1 MQKLAIAKLL
11 SKTSTASAK
20 EVAVGHRLSRMMGSL
35 HGNNNIQ
42 GLVMGSNNM
51 VSSHHQRRMIS
62 TSNTTHHERN
72 NMMMKLA
79 EGAEESEQEQRN
91 VLIFD
96 DGNFRKPAWEK
107 NMNISDLTA
116 DQDRIEHELAVSS
129 GLYGDMAAQLERD
142 NRNNI
147 QKKFEQFIMNMS
159 PRDEDVKL
167 LLQQKELETRSMDI
181 AKERY
186 RKDLRSANKR
196 NQGSSLPP
204 AKKIMLEWYEPLT
217 KLIKEKQDEVNFS
230 SFSKKKP
237 APAKDE
243 ESSAQNQHNFA
254 IPLCLTSVSA
264 EKLAIISLHEVLSSC
279 LRERSGPAVS
289 SLACQIGEAIQ
300 AEINVDKLKRTNYFK
315 LITKNQLIY
324 HNINRLSKLKL
335 NEYVALTKEQLI
347 QLGTFLIQLVV
358 NVAKVP
364 LVDSPSETVPAFIH
378 RNLSKQGR
386 LIGIVEADENLIQ
399 LIGREHVTQE
409 ILHPNHLPML
419 IPPNP
424 WINSTTGGYIA
435 LKSLIMRTRGSHL
448 QAYILKIAD
457 MTELLAG
464 LNTLNE
470 TRWKINHK
478 VYETV
483 LKVWNSGGGLGE
495 LPSRFDDALPE
506 EPETDDPEIK
516 KKWKRTVAK
525 IKTHNR
531 NLHSLRCDMLLK
543 LKVAEDFKEN
553 SFYFPHNVDF
563 RGRAYPIPP
572 HLNHLGADINR
583 GLLTFDK
590 GMRIGRRGIFWL
602 KIHLANLYGKDKL
615 SFDERV
621 QFIEQNL
628 NEIIDSADQ
637 PLDGNRWWL
646 QSENPWQ
653 TLAACVELAECLR
666 SENPE
671 EFISH
676 LPIQMDG
683 SCNGLQHYAALG
695 RDNLGALH
703 VNLLPTSKPM
713 DVYVGVLEVVKKHIE
728 RDMKAGNKLAKLLH
742 GNVYR
747 STIKQT
753 VMTSVYGVTF
763 VGAREQIQKRLKEKK
778 EVPEDDVFACASYL
792 ASITLKSLGEVFS
805 SAQNI
810 MEWLNDCA
818 LLISSSDNPVT
829 WTTPLGLPVIQPYR
843 SKRTKV
849 VKTVMQCVTISDS
862 SDKLPVSR
870 TRQKSAFP
878 PNFVHS
884 LDSSHMFMTAS
895 ACKKEGIEFASVHDS
910 FWCNAGN
917 VDRMN
922 RIIREQFIN
931 LHSQPLLEELLA
943 TFTRLYPNIQFPPLP
958 KKGSLDL
965 SRVLDAP
972 YFFD

>member
-1 MQKLAIAKLL
+1 MQKLTVKLL
-11 SKTSTASAK
+11 NKASSSINGSYLQQVLAQNSCR
-20 EVAVGHRLSRMMGSL
+20 HLS
-35 HGNNNIQ
+35 
-42 GLVMGSNNM
+42 
-51 VSSHHQRRMIS
+51 QRAAFS
-62 TSNTTHHERN
+62 TSIIKREDVVV
-72 NMMMKLA
+72 
-79 EGAEESEQEQRN
+79 ESQDSN
-91 VLIFD
+91 AS
-96 DGNFRKPAWEK
+96 FRKPAWE
-107 NMNISDLTA
+107 NNITTA
-116 DQDRIEHELAVSS
+116 TLFEENPAIEEGIVVSQ
-129 GLYGDMAAQLERD
+129 GLYGEQAAKLERD
-142 NRNNI
+142 SRNQI
-147 QKKFEQFIMNMS
+147 QKKFEQFIGEIGQQI
-159 PRDEDVKL
+159 DEVKL
-167 LLQQKELETRSMDI
+167 LLKQKELETRSMDI
-181 AKERY
+181 AKARY
-186 RKDLRSANKR
+186 RKDLKSATSR
-196 NQGSSLPP
+196 NQSACLPP

-217 KLIKEKQDEVNFS
+217 KIIREKQDEVNFS
-230 SFSKKKP
+230 CSKKK
-237 APAKDE
+237 
-243 ESSAQNQHNFA
+243 SSSTNTTTTTSQDNFA
-254 IPLCLTSVSA
+254 IPLYLTSISA
-264 EKLAIISLHEVLSSC
+264 EKLAIITLHELLASC
-279 LRERSGPAVS
+279 LKERGGSPVS
-289 SLACQIGEAIQ
+289 SISYQIGDAIQ
-300 AEINVDKLKRTNYFK
+300 AEINVEKLKRTNYFK
-315 LITKNQLIY
+315 LIIKNQMIY
-324 HNINRLSKLKL
+324 HNINKISKLKL
-335 NEYVALTKEQLI
+335 NEYVTFTKEELVQLGSYLI
-347 QLGTFLIQLVV
+347 QLALST
-358 NVAKVP
+358 AHVP
-364 LVDSPSETVPAFIH
+364 LISNPKETVPAFIH
-378 RNLSKQGR
+378 RNITRNSKI
-386 LIGIVEADENLIQ
+386 IGVVEPDDNLLH
-399 LIGREHVTQE
+399 LIGREHVAQE
-409 ILHPNHLPML
+409 ILYPNHLPML
-419 IPPNP
+419 VPPNP
-424 WINSTTGGYIA
+424 WTSSTAGGYIA
-435 LKSLIMRTRGSHL
+435 LKVLIMRTRGSHL
-448 QAYILKIAD
+448 QAYTLKSA
-457 MTELLAG
+457 ELNDLLSG

-470 TRWKINHK
+470 TRWRINPT

-495 LPSRFDDALPE
+495 LPSRFDDTLPE

-516 KKWKRTVAK
+516 KKWKRTVEK

-543 LKVAEDFKEN
+543 LKVAEDFKDN
-553 SFYFPHNVDF
+553 TFYFPHNIDF

-583 GLLTFDK
+583 GLLTFEK
-590 GMRIGRRGIFWL
+590 GMPIGKRGIFWL

-615 SFDERV
+615 PFDERV
-621 QFIEQNL
+621 QFVDEYI

-637 PLDGNRWWL
+637 PLEGNRWWL
-646 QSENPWQ
+646 KSENPWQ

-666 SENPE
+666 SPNPE
-671 EFISH
+671 EFLSH

-818 LLISSSDNPVT
+818 LLISSSDTPVS
-829 WTTPLGLPVIQPYR
+829 WITPLGLPVIQPYR
-843 SKRTKV
+843 SKRSKI
-849 VKTVMQCVTISDS
+849 VKTVMQSITLADS

-878 PNFVHS
+878 PNYVHS

-895 ACKKEGIEFASVHDS
+895 ACQKEGIEFAAVHDS

-922 RIIREQFIN
+922 TIIREQFIN
-931 LHSQPLLEELLA
+931 LHSQPLLEELNA
-943 TFTRLYPNIQFPPLP
+943 TFTNLYPQIQFPPLP

-965 SRVLDAP
+965 TRVLDAP

>member
-11 SKTSTASAK
+11 SKTAATAND
-20 EVAVGHRLSRMMGSL
+20 AVSRLSSLSGMYHHQSNAMGV
-35 HGNNNIQ
+35 Q
-42 GLVMGSNNM
+42 GLMGIT
-51 VSSHHQRRMIS
+51 SHHHHQTRMIS
-62 TSNTTHHERN
+62 TSNTNHHESN
-72 NMMMKLA
+72 TAMKLA
-79 EGAEESEQEQRN
+79 EEQTEERRN
-91 VLIFD
+91 ILIFD

-107 NMNISDLTA
+107 NMSIGDLSA
-116 DQDRIEHELAVSS
+116 DQERIEHELAVSS
-129 GLYGDMAAQLERD
+129 SLYGDMAAQLERD
-142 NRNNI
+142 NRTNI
-147 QKKFEQFIMNMS
+147 QKKFEQFIVNMS

-167 LLQQKELETRSMDI
+167 MLQQKELETRSMDI

-186 RKDLRSANKR
+186 RKDLRSANNR
-196 NQGSSLPP
+196 NQGSCLPP

-230 SFSKKKP
+230 SVSKKKSLV
-237 APAKDE
+237 AKVD
-243 ESSAQNQHNFA
+243 ESSTQSSQQNFA

-264 EKLAIISLHEVLSSC
+264 EKLAIISLHEILSSC
-279 LRERSGPAVS
+279 LRERSGPPVS
-289 SLACQIGEAIQ
+289 SLAFQIGEALQ
-300 AEINVDKLKRTNYFK
+300 AEVNVDKLKRTNYFK
-315 LITKNQLIY
+315 LISKNQLIY
-324 HNINRLSKLKL
+324 HNINRMSKLKL
-335 NEYVALTKEQLI
+335 NEYVALSKEELI
-347 QLGTFLIQLVV
+347 QIGTFLIHLVV
-358 NVAKVP
+358 TVAKVP
-364 LVDSPSETVPAFIH
+364 VVDSPSENVPAFIH
-378 RNLSKQGR
+378 RNITRQGK
-386 LIGIVEADENLIQ
+386 LVGIVEADENLIQ
-399 LIGREHVTQE
+399 LIGREHIAQE

-424 WINSTTGGYIA
+424 WINSTTGGYVA

-457 MTELLAG
+457 MNELLSG

-470 TRWKINHK
+470 TRWKINPK

-516 KKWKRTVAK
+516 KKWKRAVAK

-543 LKVAEDFKEN
+543 LKVAEDFKN
-553 SFYFPHNVDF
+553 NTFYFPHNIDF

-590 GMRIGRRGIFWL
+590 GTKIGRRGIFWL

-615 SFDERV
+615 PFDERV
-621 QFIEQNL
+621 QFVEQNL
-628 NEIIDSADQ
+628 NEIFDSADQ
-637 PLDGNRWWL
+637 PLEGNRWWL

-671 EFISH
+671 EFISQ

-818 LLISSSDNPVT
+818 LLISSSDNPVS

-849 VKTVMQCVTISDS
+849 VKTVMQSVVITDS

-895 ACKKEGIEFASVHDS
+895 ACQKEGIEFASVHDS

-965 SRVLDAP
+965 NRVIDAP